1 MGDRIYNY
9 YGDLIIK
16 DFKYK
21 IEAICKL
28 EDELKEGMLSKLFY
42 GKKEAQYDEMKIE
55 IRQLNP
61 ETKEKELKASGVGSW
76 LGQVIFDDKEYWSIF
91 DEKREWIQD
100 GLNLLPS
107 DSMKR
112 EDLNAVINNDYDLA
126 QKEKERLEELQRSDQ
141 KKREEWKKKNE

>member
-1 MGDRIYNY
+1 M
-9 YGDLIIK
+9 
-16 DFKYK
+16 
-21 IEAICKL
+21 
-28 EDELKEGMLSKLFY
+28 
-42 GKKEAQYDEMKIE
+42 
-55 IRQLNP
+55 
-61 ETKEKELKASGVGSW
+61 
-76 LGQVIFDDKEYWSIF
+76 FDDKEYWSIF

-141 KKREEWKKKNE
+141 KKREE